1 VYSTAEVKTPRS
13 SKQAQNSSG
22 RSAAM
27 STSTMKTS
35 FAPSVA
41 IHDPNQRD
49 EAPRGKSR
57 PRKCESSTGDALN
70 RSECSSPSSS
80 VSPVHPRV
88 RASSSRRSADVA
100 NFLSEWQQ
108 LDVSRALS
116 DAPPRGREV
125 RFHSGA
131 SDLSNSSPVNT
142 SSSPRGSSWD
152 AAIQEQTP
160 KSRRRVEIDK
170 VNAAVHDYM
179 DRIDDKL
186 SKMYGIPP
194 SSAIHRPVKSYSTE
208 RRLGEDPKQQERKL
222 PGRQSEWEAS
232 SSTSSLKADEI
243 RVQQCHS
250 DLETYD
256 D

>member
-1 VYSTAEVKTPRS
+1 
-13 SKQAQNSSG
+13 
-22 RSAAM
+22 
-27 STSTMKTS
+27 
-35 FAPSVA
+35 
-41 IHDPNQRD
+41 
-49 EAPRGKSR
+49 
-57 PRKCESSTGDALN
+57 
-70 RSECSSPSSS
+70 
-80 VSPVHPRV
+80 
-88 RASSSRRSADVA
+88 
-100 NFLSEWQQ
+100 
-108 LDVSRALS
+108 
-116 DAPPRGREV
+116 
-125 RFHSGA
+125 
-131 SDLSNSSPVNT
+131 
-142 SSSPRGSSWD
+142 
-152 AAIQEQTP
+152 
-160 KSRRRVEIDK
+160 
-170 VNAAVHDYM
+170 M